1 MLNRTAHVLGL
12 FSQKYII
19 NMHTKGML
27 KWWSITEI
35 LDIGR
40 FAWCHRFS
48 LYLTFHLWPDGS
60 PRTARH
66 RLVTWFDNVPQ
77 KGGRRGEGGGTERKV
92 WMSSFGMSL
101 LSKVTH
107 WSFCDTASV
116 ITTLQYSPATSPLSY
131 VHKDT
136 TSPGQKLSKTETWW
150 PTAAWYTGK
159 KSTCPKNVMDHR

>member
-35 LDIGR
+35 LDTGR

-77 KGGRRGEGGGTERKV
+77 KGGRRGEGQNGRYEWVHLVWVYSQRWHTE
-92 WMSSFGMSL
+92 
-101 LSKVTH
+101 
-107 WSFCDTASV
+107 ASV
-116 ITTLQYSPATSPLSY
+116 TLLQWSRRFNTLLPLHPFPTYTRTQQVPVRSCQRQRLG
-131 VHKDT
+131 
-136 TSPGQKLSKTETWW
+136 GQQLHGTR
-150 PTAAWYTGK
+150 GK
-159 KSTCPKNVMDHR
+159 SQHALKM